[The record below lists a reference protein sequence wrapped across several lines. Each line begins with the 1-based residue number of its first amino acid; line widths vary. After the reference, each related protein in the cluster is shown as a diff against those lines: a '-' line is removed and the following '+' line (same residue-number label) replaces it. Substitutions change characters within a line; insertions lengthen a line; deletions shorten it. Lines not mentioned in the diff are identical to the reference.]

1 MTFVRWFTFDKHD
14 PIDPHNHPW
23 DQRCHTRLQQGD
35 RRSLSQQIFA
45 YVCGA
50 LRQALGE
57 NRSRALTGHV
67 PSASSVWQERET
79 FILYSW
85 DEFALWKNLGAIG
98 ASLGLGGEQWQEP
111 FHPGSHAPKFCVLPH
126 HGTQHTVYRP
136 VCPPLASEL
145 VSEPL
150 RKSACVL
157 ITFINPPPS
166 RGAGNMVAAQ

>member
-1 MTFVRWFTFDKHD
+1 M
-14 PIDPHNHPW
+14 
-23 DQRCHTRLQQGD
+23 
-35 RRSLSQQIFA
+35 
-45 YVCGA
+45 
-50 LRQALGE
+50 
-57 NRSRALTGHV
+57 GHV
-67 PSASSVWQERET
+67 LSASSVWQERET

-126 HGTQHTVYRP
+126 HGTRLTVYRP

-150 RKSACVL
+150 RNSACVL

-166 RGAGNMVAAQ
+166 RGAGIWRLLNKYLPSESPTPLPCPHALPPFVPWAFLSFTIIHRD